1 MLQSGCCTTGSPNVS
16 IFASNPASYQ
26 YAWLSFLSITRSV
39 RHWSFSNTCR
49 MPFLFIIR
57 RDILMES
64 DARMYNGAFT
74 LQPNML
80 PDVRRMKI
88 RLYPGLFCSVR
99 GIIGSVRGT
108 SVCIREAKSSGSGFL
123 RCLKNQS
130 RTEPNKLSG
139 AHPARVRLTIG
150 CNRVQFVCIR
160 SSSGANPGRI
170 RTRLNHESATD
181 APRQFPDMPRTCPEC
196 APNPAG

>member
-1 MLQSGCCTTGSPNVS
+1 
-16 IFASNPASYQ
+16 
-26 YAWLSFLSITRSV
+26 
-39 RHWSFSNTCR
+39 

-108 SVCIREAKSSGSGFL
+108 SVCIREAKSSGSVFL
-123 RCLKNQS
+123 DVSKTRAGRS
-130 RTEPNKLSG
+130 RINYR